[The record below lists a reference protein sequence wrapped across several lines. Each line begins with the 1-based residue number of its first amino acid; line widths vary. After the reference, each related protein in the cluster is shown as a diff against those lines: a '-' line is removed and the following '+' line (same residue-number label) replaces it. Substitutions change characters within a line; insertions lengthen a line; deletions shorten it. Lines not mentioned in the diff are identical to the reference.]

1 MCVFI
6 LTSIAC
12 YSDSMSKLIV
22 ARALSAYVAR
32 RMVFVATIVAVGV
45 FAAVIAACMLLSYFF
60 SAWWWLLALPFALLL
75 ALFFI
80 IRLIVAFIIGRIHS
94 EKLSD
99 VQRQALEK
107 FTDKIQ
113 RLLEARA
120 TPLPIFALITMK
132 DLVLYRDI
140 KTVRELINDTSGLKK
155 DYEALERMF

>member
-1 MCVFI
+1 
-6 LTSIAC
+6 
-12 YSDSMSKLIV
+12 MSKLTV

-32 RMVFVATIVAVGV
+32 RMMFVATIVALGG
-45 FAAVIAACMLLSYFF
+45 FAAAIVACGLLSYFF
-60 SAWWWLLALPFALLL
+60 SAWWWLLALPFAFLL
-75 ALFFI
+75 ATFFI
-80 IRLIVAFIIGRIHS
+80 VRLIVAFVIGRIHS

-99 VQRQALEK
+99 EQHQALEE

-140 KTVRELINDTSGLKK
+140 KTIRELINDTSGLKN

>member
-1 MCVFI
+1 
-6 LTSIAC
+6 
-12 YSDSMSKLIV
+12 MSKLIV

-45 FAAVIAACMLLSYFF
+45 FAAVIVACGLLSYFF
-60 SAWWWLLALPFALLL
+60 SAWWWMLALPFALLL

-94 EKLSD
+94 EKLSIE
-99 VQRQALEK
+99 QRQALEK

-120 TPLPIFALITMK
+120 TPLPIFALITMR

-155 DYEALERMF
+155 DYEALERRF